1 MSSFKLSGL
10 LLAVFG
16 LGLDSVTVSVGTA
29 GVAGNAQADQ
39 GVYLTSQLLEV
50 AEFNTIN

>member
-1 MSSFKLSGL
+1 MNFRKSLGL
-10 LLAVFG
+10 LVALFG
-16 LGLDSVTVSVGTA
+16 LGLDSVTVSTGTA

-39 GVYLTSQLLEV
+39 GVYLTSRLLEV